1 MLISIVK
8 LEKEN
13 KYLGNL
19 ILYFC
24 WGGNCLL
31 KSLSMFIHVDCSV
44 LSSFTLYQIVC
55 TYNYNT
61 YGEGKWVFLPL
72 TALIGRG
79 KHYCCL
85 SWQCN
90 VDIDIV
96 ITKTSQQDV
105 CSAAGREITT
115 SIWSDNWER
124 VGCVFVFVDIANNHH
139 HLHHTL
145 DCEQPNRSDAII
157 HRAGTC
163 LSRHWLNGKQDRSHW
178 FRLFA
183 A

>member
-1 MLISIVK
+1 MFLGCFQCSPVSTVQPTCTLLAPTHCQAAVRCLMLISIVK

-44 LSSFTLYQIVC
+44 LSSFTLYQLVC

-115 SIWSDNWER
+115 
-124 VGCVFVFVDIANNHH
+124 
-139 HLHHTL
+139 
-145 DCEQPNRSDAII
+145 
-157 HRAGTC
+157 
-163 LSRHWLNGKQDRSHW
+163 
-178 FRLFA
+178 
-183 A
+183 